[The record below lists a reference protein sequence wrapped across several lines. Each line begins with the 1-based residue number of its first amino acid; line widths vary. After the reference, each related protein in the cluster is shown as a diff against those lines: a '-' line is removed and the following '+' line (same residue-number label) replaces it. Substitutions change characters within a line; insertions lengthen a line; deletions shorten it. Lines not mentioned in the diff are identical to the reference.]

1 MKKNWSLENNV
12 YCSEFT
18 VEELI
23 DAIRV
28 FEALKAKYPNNENIA
43 DSIELL
49 RNEACNIFG
58 GSIYRD
64 ILID

>member
-1 MKKNWSLENNV
+1 MKDWSLNNNV

-28 FEALKAKYPNNENIA
+28 FEVLKTKYPNNEIIT

-58 GSIYRD
+58 GSIYSD
-64 ILID
+64 QIL

>member
-1 MKKNWSLENNV
+1 MKKNWSLKNNV

-23 DAIRV
+23 EAIRV
-28 FEALKAKYPNNENIA
+28 FEVLKTKYPNNETITE
-43 DSIELL
+43 SIELL

-58 GSIYRD
+58 GSIYGA
-64 ILID
+64 ITIG

>member
-1 MKKNWSLENNV
+1 MKEWSLNNNV

-18 VEELI
+18 VGELI

-28 FEALKAKYPNNENIA
+28 FEVLKTKYPNNETIK

-64 ILID
+64 ISIE

>member
-28 FEALKAKYPNNENIA
+28 FEVLKAKYPNNETITG
-43 DSIELL
+43 SIELL

-58 GSIYRD
+58 GSIYSE
-64 ILID
+64 L

>member
-1 MKKNWSLENNV
+1 MKDWSLNNNV

-23 DAIRV
+23 NAIRV
-28 FEALKAKYPNNENIA
+28 FEVLKTKYPNNEIIT

-58 GSIYRD
+58 GSIYSD
-64 ILID
+64 HTL

>member
-12 YCSEFT
+12 YRSEFT

-23 DAIRV
+23 GVIRV
-28 FEALKAKYPNNENIA
+28 FEVLKAKYPNNNTIT

-58 GSIYRD
+58 GSIYSD
-64 ILID
+64 TID

>member
-1 MKKNWSLENNV
+1 MKKNWSLKNNV

-23 DAIRV
+23 EAIRV
-28 FEALKAKYPNNENIA
+28 FEVLKTKYPNNETITE
-43 DSIELL
+43 SIELL

>member
-28 FEALKAKYPNNENIA
+28 FEVLKTKYPNNEIIS
-43 DSIELL
+43 DSIEIL

-58 GSIYRD
+58 GSIYSD
-64 ILID
+64 AIDC

>member
-18 VEELI
+18 IEELI
-23 DAIRV
+23 DSIRV
-28 FEALKAKYPNNENIA
+28 FEVLKAKYPNNDTIT

-58 GSIYRD
+58 GSIYSVT
-64 ILID
+64 ID